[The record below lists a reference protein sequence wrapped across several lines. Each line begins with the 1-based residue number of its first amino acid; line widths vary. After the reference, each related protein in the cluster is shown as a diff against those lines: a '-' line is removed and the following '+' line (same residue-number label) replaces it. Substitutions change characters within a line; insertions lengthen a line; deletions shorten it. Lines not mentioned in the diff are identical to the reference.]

1 MTEEKNERSNVKI
14 TVDPDKCKL
23 SGECIKVCPHG
34 AIFVSGDSAVIDLD
48 KCDLDG
54 ICIPACPHGAIHF
67 IEQ

>member
-14 TVDPDKCKL
+14 TVDPEKCKL
-23 SGECIKVCPHG
+23 SGECMKVCPHG
-34 AIFVSGDSAVIDLD
+34 AISVEGESAVIDQN

-67 IEQ
+67 IGQ